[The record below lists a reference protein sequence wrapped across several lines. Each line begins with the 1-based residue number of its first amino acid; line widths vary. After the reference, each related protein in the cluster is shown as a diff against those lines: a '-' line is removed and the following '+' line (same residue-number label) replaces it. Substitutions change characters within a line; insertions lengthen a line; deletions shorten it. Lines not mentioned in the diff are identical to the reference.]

1 VTSVAS
7 DPIVKEIYIDAPPSV
22 VFQFLTDPQ
31 KMLSWMGIR
40 AEIDPQPGGI
50 YRVDANGRD
59 VILGE
64 YLEVVKDSRV
74 VFTWGFEGGGY
85 NVQAGSSRVEIDLRP
100 EGKGTQLRLV
110 HRELPPEARDRHDAG
125 WGHYLA
131 RLKAVSEGGE
141 VGKDP
146 MADPSVRH
154 G

>member
-1 VTSVAS
+1 MAS
-7 DPIVKEIYIDAPPSV
+7 DPIFKEIYIDALPSV

-31 KMLSWMGIR
+31 KILSWMGIR
-40 AEIDPQPGGI
+40 AEIDPKPGGI

-59 VILGE
+59 VIRGE

-85 NVQAGSSRVEIDLRP
+85 KVQAGSSRVEIELTR
-100 EGKGTQLRLV
+100 EGEGTRLRLT
-110 HRELPPEARDRHDAG
+110 HRELPPPARDGHDSG
-125 WGHYLA
+125 WSHYLG
-131 RLKAVSEGGE
+131 RLKTVSEGGE

>member
-1 VTSVAS
+1 VAS

-40 AEIDPQPGGI
+40 AEIDPQSDGI
-50 YRVDANGRD
+50 YRVDTNGRD
-59 VILGE
+59 VIRGE

-85 NVQAGSSRVEIDLRP
+85 NVQAGSSRVEIDLTR
-100 EGKGTQLRLV
+100 EGKGTRLRLT
-110 HRELPPEARDRHDAG
+110 HRELPPPARDRHDSG
-125 WGHYLA
+125 WSHYLG
-131 RLKAVSEGGE
+131 RLKTVCEGGQ
-141 VGKDP
+141 VGRDP
-146 MADPSVRH
+146 MSDPSVRH